1 MIFPGFLANTYIG
14 IECIGGQEELLNIL
28 EGYFRNAVKYHPES
42 QEAGKTTYFSR
53 FGMDFVFQSAA
64 TMFKLKSTSPLFS
77 RHQNLLQS
85 LATSLQDL
93 PDDPAVHP
101 PPDYLF
107 FASLIYVHNLLCF
120 NIGGETIKTDIGQNL
135 ILAILQYH
143 ARATEQRVMEYEIYR
158 TWSDFERD
166 WSEFVRSAEILGVVL
181 PPPAVQLPT
190 DSLPVEGTKIQEPC
204 QASGDAIVDV
214 RVDPLGKRSSSLQE
228 NASVHSSLEMDGN
241 DVIA

>member
-93 PDDPAVHP
+93 PDDLAVHP

-107 FASLIYVHNLLCF
+107 FASVIYVHYLTRF
-120 NIGGETIKTDIGQNL
+120 GETTKTDIGRNL

-143 ARATEQRVMEYEIYR
+143 ARATELQRVMEHEMYR
-158 TWSDFERD
+158 IWSDFERD
-166 WSEFVRSAEILGVVL
+166 WPDFVRNAERLGIVVH
-181 PPPAVQLPT
+181 PPAVQLPT
-190 DSLPVEGTKIQEPC
+190 DPMPVVGIEIQEPC

-228 NASVHSSLEMDGN
+228 NASVRSSSDMDGK
-241 DVIA
+241 